1 MGRQMSKPR
10 SLCRR
15 PSLSERL
22 EIVRALGVKTST
34 AQKSQHDIQ
43 QITLALVA
51 EGYTTLDA
59 QAKALGIHRATAW
72 TIVRTKHK
80 LGRLNTKTT
89 ERMLANPNLPPSV
102 RDLVSQYRAERP
114 PRKRRTRTFVGNQPH
129 NEVGLLNYDI
139 SDEALE
145 TAAAI
150 EPDKPSNITMYF
162 CTALYFCPGP

>member
-1 MGRQMSKPR
+1 MSKPR

-34 AQKSQHDIQ
+34 AQKSQLNIQ
-43 QITLALVA
+43 QITLALIA

-102 RDLVSQYRAERP
+102 RDLVAQYHAERA
-114 PRKRRTRTFVGNQPH
+114 PRKRRTQTFAGDPPN

-145 TAAAI
+145 TSAAI